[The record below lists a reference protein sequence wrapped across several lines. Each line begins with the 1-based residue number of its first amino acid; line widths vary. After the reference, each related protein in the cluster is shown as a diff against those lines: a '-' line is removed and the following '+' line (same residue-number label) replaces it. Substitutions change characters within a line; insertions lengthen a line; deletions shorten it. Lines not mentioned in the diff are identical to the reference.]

1 MAASAKQQELEFNKL
16 QKRIRRN
23 VGRAIEDLVAEEA
36 Q

>member
-1 MAASAKQQELEFNKL
+1 MAAVAKQRELDFNKL

-23 VGRAIEDLVAEEA
+23 VGRAIEDFRAEEA